1 MPDRLTA
8 RPAWVELVVI
18 VLLFAAAGIVGGFI
32 WEWIWT
38 APVGI
43 VVDHE
48 WIAEDE
54 AGLQAMFDATG
65 WYVVVAGA
73 LGLLVGLLVALFL
86 DRVPLVTL
94 AGVIVGSALGT
105 FLMLQTGAA
114 LGPPDPHTVALDS
127 PDGTHLPAQL
137 EVSGWS
143 PWIAMPAAALVGLAV
158 VFIGL
163 SPRRRSSVDDGPA
176 G

>member
-8 RPAWVELVVI
+8 RPTWVEPVVI
-18 VLLFAAAGIVGGFI
+18 VLLFAAAGVLGAFV
-32 WEWIWT
+32 WEWLWT
-38 APVGI
+38 APVGV

-65 WYVVVAGA
+65 WYVVIASA
-73 LGLLVGLLVALFL
+73 LGLLVGLLAALFL
-86 DRVPLVTL
+86 DRVPLLTL
-94 AGVIVGSALGT
+94 AAVIVGSVLGT
-105 FLMLQTGAA
+105 FLMLRIGAA

-127 PDGTHLPAQL
+127 PDGTHLPGQL
-137 EVSGWS
+137 EVSEWS
-143 PWIAMPAAALVGLAV
+143 PWIAMPAGALVGLAV

-163 SPRRRSSVDDGPA
+163 SSRRSSADDGLT